1 MEHPKVTPAP
11 CALCREP
18 FEEGQRICAD
28 HDHNCCPAQPDATA
42 KTCGKC
48 IRGLLH
54 ARCNAWLGFFEKY
67 GELAEA
73 YLGRARLGRPAA

>member
-1 MEHPKVTPAP
+1 MAAPA
-11 CALCREP
+11 ALCHEP

-54 ARCNAWLGFFEKY
+54 ARCNSAVGIVETLGDAVKEYLSQFETAKV
-67 GELAEA
+67 
-73 YLGRARLGRPAA
+73 RAA